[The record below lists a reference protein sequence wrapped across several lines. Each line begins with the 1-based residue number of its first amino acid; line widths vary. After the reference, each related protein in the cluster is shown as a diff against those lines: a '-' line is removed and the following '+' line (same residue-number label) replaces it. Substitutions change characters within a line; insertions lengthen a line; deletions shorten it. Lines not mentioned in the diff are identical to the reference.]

1 MKIFLVLSTIFWIIS
16 GVLIHQMWGYV
27 ECENAGVVK
36 STEDL
41 KSRVQG
47 GLSLCHEIK
56 IIEIVAWVI
65 AGVNVLATIP
75 VVMTWMKTRKAK
87 HEGGESKTAT
97 SA

>member
-1 MKIFLVLSTIFWIIS
+1 LVLSTIFWIVS

-65 AGVNVLATIP
+65 AGVNVLATVP

-87 HEGGESKTAT
+87 HNGGEEKTAA
-97 SA
+97 SG